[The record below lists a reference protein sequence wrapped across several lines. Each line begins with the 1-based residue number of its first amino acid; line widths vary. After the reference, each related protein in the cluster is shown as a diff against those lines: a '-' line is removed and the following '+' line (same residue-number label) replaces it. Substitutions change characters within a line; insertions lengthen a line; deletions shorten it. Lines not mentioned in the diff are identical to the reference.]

1 MNKKKSWGGEKFF
14 LPTSLNEPVLF
25 SNSGSLIF
33 KKGIPLLNFKETLF
47 FKSFKSRI
55 QNTKSFDCKS
65 MCVIQLLKFE
75 LILNAGVKYLGDS
88 QA

>member
-47 FKSFKSRI
+47 F
-55 QNTKSFDCKS
+55 
-65 MCVIQLLKFE
+65 
-75 LILNAGVKYLGDS
+75 
-88 QA
+88 